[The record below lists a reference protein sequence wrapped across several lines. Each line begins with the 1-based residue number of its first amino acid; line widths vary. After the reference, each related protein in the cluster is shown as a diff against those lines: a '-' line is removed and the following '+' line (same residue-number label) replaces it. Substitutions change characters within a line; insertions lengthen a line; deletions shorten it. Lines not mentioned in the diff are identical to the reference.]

1 MIGIASGLVLVT
13 VPLHLSEIAPKRF
26 SRIFGTLH
34 QISIGLGMIV
44 AQCLSIPFD
53 KPFQWR
59 YVQLVGASTAIA
71 LVVFSFFTSR
81 AERKADSAGE
91 RGVTEES
98 SLLSN
103 RGTSTFDLICDSANE
118 QSQKQKSSH

>member
-1 MIGIASGLVLVT
+1 MIGVASGLVLVT

-59 YVQLVGASTAIA
+59 YVQLVGAGTAIV
-71 LVVFSFFTSR
+71 LVIFSFFTSR
-81 AERKADSAGE
+81 AKQKTEDGGS
-91 RGVTEES
+91 TEES
-98 SLLSN
+98 RLLSD
-103 RGTSTFDLICDSANE
+103 RGRCRSLWAEC
-118 QSQKQKSSH
+118 

>member
-26 SRIFGTLH
+26 SRVFGTLH

-59 YVQLVGASTAIA
+59 YVQLIGAATAIA
-71 LVVFSFFTSR
+71 LVIFSFFTSR
-81 AERKADSAGE
+81 AERKTDAAGE
-91 RGVTEES
+91 RGITEES
-98 SLLSN
+98 SLLSD
-103 RGTSTFDLICDSANE
+103 RGTSGCD
-118 QSQKQKSSH
+118 HFRLC